1 MKKNDH
7 AALKYQILLMLQQNG
22 PLTETEITHRLAD
35 IIGMDE
41 EELDECYENRPKDKV
56 FYKSV
61 ATNEQHLKAAGLVEF
76 FGNYGH
82 RITDSG
88 TRALV
93 DNETTGRIEY
103 GYLRQFPEYCKW
115 IKNYREG
122 TKETTTD
129 MKMPVSSGLISHQE
143 RETLKHYNS
152 IAENGCTMLIIP
164 RKEYHRN
171 IDKDILSEYPCLYI
185 LSNGRKY
192 YIGYSGNAFE
202 RIYTHSLPDNEP
214 FKWTTAYVFLYTDKD
229 DNSHINIADAAYL
242 EYLAFQRADS
252 SKTVNHKGADS
263 PYMKRTDK
271 TKMDE
276 IFTDIAKLLEK
287 SNVDVFKR

>member
-41 EELDECYENRPKDKV
+41 EELDECYENRPNDKV

-88 TRALV
+88 TLALV

-122 TKETTTD
+122 TKGTKE
-129 MKMPVSSGLISHQE
+129 
-143 RETLKHYNS
+143 
-152 IAENGCTMLIIP
+152 II
-164 RKEYHRN
+164 E
-171 IDKDILSEYPCLYI
+171 E
-185 LSNGRKY
+185 
-192 YIGYSGNAFE
+192 F
-202 RIYTHSLPDNEP
+202 
-214 FKWTTAYVFLYTDKD
+214 
-229 DNSHINIADAAYL
+229 
-242 EYLAFQRADS
+242 
-252 SKTVNHKGADS
+252 
-263 PYMKRTDK
+263 
-271 TKMDE
+271 
-276 IFTDIAKLLEK
+276 
-287 SNVDVFKR
+287 